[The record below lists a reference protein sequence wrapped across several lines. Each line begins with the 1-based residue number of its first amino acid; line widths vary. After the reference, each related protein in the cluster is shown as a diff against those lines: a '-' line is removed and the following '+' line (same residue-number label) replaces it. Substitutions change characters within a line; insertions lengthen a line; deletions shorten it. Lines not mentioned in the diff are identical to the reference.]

1 MSIIMS
7 KRSEQAAEKFFEGFN
22 CAQIVLG
29 SFSEKYGMKQEE
41 AYRIATGFGGGIRCG
56 EVCGA
61 VAGAVLV
68 IGLKYG
74 SDTQKEGNT
83 KPLCYQKTVEFTDL
97 FRQRK
102 GSIICKEL
110 LDCNIAEPEKM
121 KFANESGLFKR
132 ICPEMIKE
140 AVEIL
145 EELGY

>member
-1 MSIIMS
+1 MSVL
-7 KRSEQAAEKFFEGFN
+7 SETEVKKFEEGFN

-29 SFSEKYGMKQEE
+29 SFSEKYGMKQED

-56 EVCGA
+56 ETCGA

-74 SDTQKEGNT
+74 NNTQEVGNT
-83 KPLCYQKTVEFTDL
+83 KSLCYQKTVEFTEL

-102 GSIICKEL
+102 GSIVCREL

-132 ICPEMIKE
+132 VCPNMIKE
-140 AVEIL
+140 AIEIL